1 MKATIIVGSAKKEG
15 NTYVQSQG
23 VAKAL
28 SEKKLDVNLIYP
40 SILRIQHCNNCNK
53 CMTKGYCCMNDDMRI
68 IYDAFDV
75 SDLFIL
81 ATPVYFSGPSSII
94 KQVIDRFQ
102 CKWVSIHDSKK
113 SRYIALICSG
123 GSKNTKFENVIS
135 IAKAFAFGTN
145 SEWAGE
151 YLVSNTDVNN
161 LSKYTRSLYQFS
173 DELYM
178 KLTSTV

>member
-15 NTYVQSQG
+15 NTYMQSQC

-28 SEKKLDVNLIYP
+28 SEKKFDVNLIYP
-40 SILRIQHCNNCNK
+40 SILRIEHCSNCNK
-53 CMTKGYCCMNDDMRI
+53 CMIKGYCCISDDMRI
-68 IYDAFDV
+68 IYDAFDL

-102 CKWVSIHDSKK
+102 CKWISINGSKK
-113 SRYIALICSG
+113 SRYVALLCNG
-123 GSKNTKFENVIS
+123 GSKNTKFESVVSIS
-135 IAKAFAFGTN
+135 KSFAFGTH

-151 YLVSNTDVNN
+151 YLVSNTDIDD
-161 LSKYTRSLYQFS
+161 LSKYAKSLYQFG
-173 DELYM
+173 EKLYR
-178 KLTSTV
+178 KLTNIT